1 MSKNI
6 FGICA
11 LALAGALASCNQVN
25 PVLSI
30 SGGKIQGVPSDSAG
44 VLVYKGI
51 PYAAP
56 PVGDLRW
63 KKPQPVQSWD
73 TVMVADH
80 YGHIAMQDALDPSSF
95 YVKEFYQDGLPAMDE
110 DCLYLNVWAPA
121 KTVGKTDAGLPV
133 AMWIHGGAFDH
144 GWGNEIT
151 MDGDAWASRGVIM
164 VTINY
169 RVGIFGFFSHPELSA
184 EGEGASGNY
193 GIYDQI
199 AALKWIKKNIAQ
211 FGGDPSNITIM
222 GQSAGGMSVRTLVAS
237 PASRDLMA
245 HAIIQSGG
253 GVTDGGIFPPQEHYD
268 SIGVEFSE
276 YAVASPGLRAPS
288 SAGSSEC
295 AGASPGLRAPSS
307 AGSSEYAMASPGL
320 RAPSSAG
327 SSEYAGAFSLKELRA
342 VPADQLLQ
350 LGDRFLEYKNH
361 RVRFSPHSA
370 GDIDTDFSK
379 AVKEGTVADIPY
391 MIGSTSGDI
400 PGLAGQPVERFC
412 TLRDSLSEKPVY
424 CYVFERDLPGDE
436 PEQNHGAFHSSEL
449 WYMFGTLKNAWRPFT
464 KEDYELSGKM
474 VDYWTNFAKF
484 GDPNGAKPS
493 EESDHGMPPVPKSG
507 DPDGAKPS
515 EESDHGMPP
524 VPKSGAK
531 PGKWLPYTKDSK
543 FVEKF
548 NCE

>member
-1 MSKNI
+1 MNMPKSI

-11 LALAGALASCNQVN
+11 LSLVVALASCSQSN

-30 SGGKIQGVPSDSAG
+30 SGGKVQGEPSDSAG

-51 PYAAP
+51 PYAAA

-63 KKPQPVQSWD
+63 KKPQPVPSWD

-80 YGHIAMQDALDPSSF
+80 FGHISMQDPLDPSSF
-95 YVKEFYQDGLPAMDE
+95 YVKEFYQDGLPPMGE

-121 KTVGKTDAGLPV
+121 KTVGKVDAGLPV

-184 EGEGASGNY
+184 EEGGVSGNY

-199 AALKWIKKNIAQ
+199 AALKWIKNNIAQ
-211 FGGDPSNITIM
+211 FGGDPSNITIL
-222 GQSAGGMSVRTLVAS
+222 GQSAGGMSVRTLVTS
-237 PASRDLMA
+237 PASKDLMA

-253 GVTDGGIFPPQEHYD
+253 GVTDGDIFPPQEYYD

-276 YAVASPGLRAPS
+276 YV
-288 SAGSSEC
+288 
-295 AGASPGLRAPSS
+295 GAS
-307 AGSSEYAMASPGL
+307 
-320 RAPSSAG
+320 
-327 SSEYAGAFSLKELRA
+327 SLKELRA
-342 VPADQLLQ
+342 LPADQLLQ
-350 LGDRFLEYKNH
+350 LGDRFLESKSH
-361 RVRFSPHSA
+361 GLRFSPHSA

-379 AVKEGTVADIPY
+379 AVIDRAVADIPY
-391 MIGSTSGDI
+391 MIGSTSEDLAR
-400 PGLAGQPVERFC
+400 LAGEPIERFC
-412 TLRDSLSEKPVY
+412 ALRDSLSDKPVY
-424 CYVFERDLPGDE
+424 RYIFERDLPGDE
-436 PEQNHGAFHSSEL
+436 PAKNHGAFHSSEL

-464 KEDYELSGKM
+464 KGDYELSGKM
-474 VDYWTNFAKF
+474 VDYWTNFAKY
-484 GDPNGAKPS
+484 GDPNGEKPS
-493 EESDHGMPPVPKSG
+493 EESDHGLLPVPKYG
-507 DPDGAKPS
+507 
-515 EESDHGMPP
+515 E
-524 VPKSGAK
+524 K
-531 PGKWLPYTKDSK
+531 PGKWLPYTKDGE

-548 NCE
+548 NCK

>member
-6 FGICA
+6 FVICA

-30 SGGKIQGVPSDSAG
+30 SGGKILGVPSDSAG

-63 KKPQPVQSWD
+63 KKPQPVQPWD

-199 AALKWIKKNIAQ
+199 AALKWIKNNIAQ
-211 FGGDPSNITIM
+211 FGGDPSNITIL

-288 SAGSSEC
+288 SAGSSEY

-307 AGSSEYAMASPGL
+307 AASSEYAV
-320 RAPSSAG
+320 
-327 SSEYAGAFSLKELRA
+327 AFSLKELRA

>member
-6 FGICA
+6 FGICVFA
-11 LALAGALASCNQVN
+11 LAAAVSSCSQGN

-30 SGGKIQGVPSDSAG
+30 SGGKILGVPSDSAG

-56 PVGDLRW
+56 PAGDLRW
-63 KKPQPVQSWD
+63 KKPQPVPSWD

-95 YVKEFYQDGLPAMDE
+95 YVKEFYQDGLPAMGE

-199 AALKWIKKNIAQ
+199 AALKWIKNNIAQ
-211 FGGDPSNITIM
+211 FGGDPSNITIL
-222 GQSAGGMSVRTLVAS
+222 GQSAGGMSVRTLAAS

-276 YAVASPGLRAPS
+276 YARASLGLRTPS
-288 SAGSSEC
+288 SSIE
-295 AGASPGLRAPSS
+295 P
-307 AGSSEYAMASPGL
+307 SEYARAS
-320 RAPSSAG
+320 
-327 SSEYAGAFSLKELRA
+327 SLKELRA
-342 VPADQLLQ
+342 VPAGQLLQ

-361 RVRFSPHSA
+361 RLRFSPHSA

-379 AVKEGTVADIPY
+379 AVIDRAVADIPY
-391 MIGSTSGDI
+391 MIGSTSGDMA
-400 PGLAGQPVERFC
+400 GLAGQPIERFC
-412 TLRDSLSEKPVY
+412 NLRDSLSEKPVY

-436 PEQNHGAFHSSEL
+436 PEQNRGAFHSSEL

-464 KEDYELSGKM
+464 KGDYELSGKM
-474 VDYWTNFAKF
+474 VDYWTNFAKY
-484 GDPNGAKPS
+484 GDPNGEKPS
-493 EESDHGMPPVPKSG
+493 EESDHGLLPVPKYG
-507 DPDGAKPS
+507 
-515 EESDHGMPP
+515 E
-524 VPKSGAK
+524 K
-531 PGKWLPYTKDSK
+531 PGKWLPYTKDGK

-548 NCE
+548 NCK

>member
-211 FGGDPSNITIM
+211 FGGDPSNITIL

-268 SIGVEFSE
+268 SIGIEFSE
-276 YAVASPGLRAPS
+276 YAGASPCLRAPS
-288 SAGSSEC
+288 SAGSSEY

-307 AGSSEYAMASPGL
+307 AGSSEYAVAS
-320 RAPSSAG
+320 
-327 SSEYAGAFSLKELRA
+327 SLKELRA

-412 TLRDSLSEKPVY
+412 ALRDSLSEKPVY

-464 KEDYELSGKM
+464 KEDYELSGRM
-474 VDYWTNFAKF
+474 VDYWTNFAKS
-484 GDPNGAKPS
+484 GDPDGAKPS
-493 EESDHGMPPVPKSG
+493 EESDHVMPPVPKSG

-515 EESDHGMPP
+515 EESDHVMPP

>member
-30 SGGKIQGVPSDSAG
+30 SGGKILGVPSDSAG

-211 FGGDPSNITIM
+211 FGGDPSNITIL

-276 YAVASPGLRAPS
+276 YA
-288 SAGSSEC
+288 
-295 AGASPGLRAPSS
+295 GASPCLRAPSS
-307 AGSSEYAMASPGL
+307 AGSSEYAVAS
-320 RAPSSAG
+320 
-327 SSEYAGAFSLKELRA
+327 SLKELRA

-412 TLRDSLSEKPVY
+412 ALMDSLSEKPVY

-464 KEDYELSGKM
+464 KEDYELSGRM
-474 VDYWTNFAKF
+474 VDYWTNFAKS
-484 GDPNGAKPS
+484 GDPDGAKPS
-493 EESDHGMPPVPKSG
+493 EESDHVMPPVPKSG

-515 EESDHGMPP
+515 EESDHVMPP

>member
-11 LALAGALASCNQVN
+11 LALAAALASCTQGN

-211 FGGDPSNITIM
+211 FGGDPSNITIL

-268 SIGVEFSE
+268 SIGIEFSE
-276 YAVASPGLRAPS
+276 YAGASPGLRAPSSAASSECAVASPGLRAPS
-288 SAGSSEC
+288 SAGSSEY
-295 AGASPGLRAPSS
+295 AVASPGLRAPSS
-307 AGSSEYAMASPGL
+307 AESSEYAV
-320 RAPSSAG
+320 
-327 SSEYAGAFSLKELRA
+327 AFSLKELRA

-350 LGDRFLEYKNH
+350 LGNRFLEYKNH

-493 EESDHGMPPVPKSG
+493 EESDHV
-507 DPDGAKPS
+507 
-515 EESDHGMPP
+515 MPP

-531 PGKWLPYTKDSK
+531 PGKWLPYTKDGK

>member
-6 FGICA
+6 FGIFVFA
-11 LALAGALASCNQVN
+11 LAAAVSSCSQGN

-30 SGGKIQGVPSDSAG
+30 SGGKILGVPSDSAG

-63 KKPQPVQSWD
+63 KKPQPVPSWD

-95 YVKEFYQDGLPAMDE
+95 YVKEFYQDGLPAMGE

-199 AALKWIKKNIAQ
+199 AALKWIKNNIVQ
-211 FGGDPSNITIM
+211 FGGDPSNITIL

-253 GVTDGGIFPPQEHYD
+253 GVTDGGIFPHQEQYD
-268 SIGVEFSE
+268 SIGIEFSE
-276 YAVASPGLRAPS
+276 YAKASLGLRTPS
-288 SAGSSEC
+288 SSIE
-295 AGASPGLRAPSS
+295 P
-307 AGSSEYAMASPGL
+307 SEYARAS
-320 RAPSSAG
+320 
-327 SSEYAGAFSLKELRA
+327 SLKELRA

-361 RVRFSPHSA
+361 RLRFSPHSA
-370 GDIDTDFSK
+370 GDINTDFSK
-379 AVKEGTVADIPY
+379 AVIDRAVADIPY
-391 MIGSTSGDI
+391 MIGSTSGDMA
-400 PGLAGQPVERFC
+400 GLAGQPIERFC
-412 TLRDSLSEKPVY
+412 NLRDSLSEKPVY
-424 CYVFERDLPGDE
+424 CYVFERDLPGDA

-464 KEDYELSGKM
+464 KGDYELSARM
-474 VDYWTNFAKF
+474 VDSWTNFAKY
-484 GDPNGAKPS
+484 GDPNGEKPS
-493 EESDHGMPPVPKSG
+493 EESDHGLLPVPKYG
-507 DPDGAKPS
+507 
-515 EESDHGMPP
+515 E
-524 VPKSGAK
+524 K
-531 PGKWLPYTKDSK
+531 PGKWLPYTKDGK

-548 NCE
+548 NCK

>member
-1 MSKNI
+1 M
-6 FGICA
+6 
-11 LALAGALASCNQVN
+11 
-25 PVLSI
+25 
-30 SGGKIQGVPSDSAG
+30 
-44 VLVYKGI
+44 
-51 PYAAP
+51 
-56 PVGDLRW
+56 
-63 KKPQPVQSWD
+63 
-73 TVMVADH
+73 
-80 YGHIAMQDALDPSSF
+80 
-95 YVKEFYQDGLPAMDE
+95 
-110 DCLYLNVWAPA
+110 
-121 KTVGKTDAGLPV
+121 
-133 AMWIHGGAFDH
+133 
-144 GWGNEIT
+144 
-151 MDGDAWASRGVIM
+151 
-164 VTINY
+164 
-169 RVGIFGFFSHPELSA
+169 
-184 EGEGASGNY
+184 
-193 GIYDQI
+193 
-199 AALKWIKKNIAQ
+199 KWIKKNIAQ
-211 FGGDPSNITIM
+211 FGGDPSNITIL

-276 YAVASPGLRAPS
+276 YSGASPGLRAPS

-295 AGASPGLRAPSS
+295 AVASPS
-307 AGSSEYAMASPGL
+307 
-320 RAPSSAG
+320 
-327 SSEYAGAFSLKELRA
+327 SLKELRA

-412 TLRDSLSEKPVY
+412 ALRDSLSEKPVY
-424 CYVFERDLPGDE
+424 CYD
-436 PEQNHGAFHSSEL
+436 HGAFHSSEL

-464 KEDYELSGKM
+464 KEDYELSGRM
-474 VDYWTNFAKF
+474 VDYWTNFAKS
-484 GDPNGAKPS
+484 GDPDGAKPS
-493 EESDHGMPPVPKSG
+493 EESDHVMPPVPKSG

-515 EESDHGMPP
+515 EESDHVMPP

>member
-11 LALAGALASCNQVN
+11 LALAAALASCTQGN

-30 SGGKIQGVPSDSAG
+30 SGGKILGVPSDSAG

-211 FGGDPSNITIM
+211 FGGDPSNITIL

-276 YAVASPGLRAPS
+276 YSGASPGLRAPSSAGSSECAVASPGLRAPS
-288 SAGSSEC
+288 SAGSSEY
-295 AGASPGLRAPSS
+295 AVAS
-307 AGSSEYAMASPGL
+307 
-320 RAPSSAG
+320 
-327 SSEYAGAFSLKELRA
+327 SLKELRA

-412 TLRDSLSEKPVY
+412 ALRDSLSEKPVY

-464 KEDYELSGKM
+464 KEDYELSGRM
-474 VDYWTNFAKF
+474 VDYWTNFA
-484 GDPNGAKPS
+484 
-493 EESDHGMPPVPKSG
+493 KSG

-515 EESDHGMPP
+515 EESDHVMPP

-531 PGKWLPYTKDSK
+531 PGKWLPYTKDGK

>member
-30 SGGKIQGVPSDSAG
+30 SGGKILGVRSDSAG

-211 FGGDPSNITIM
+211 FGGDPSNITIL

-253 GVTDGGIFPPQEHYD
+253 GVTDGGIFPHQEQYD
-268 SIGVEFSE
+268 SIGIEFSE
-276 YAVASPGLRAPS
+276 YAKASLGLRTPS
-288 SAGSSEC
+288 SSIE
-295 AGASPGLRAPSS
+295 P
-307 AGSSEYAMASPGL
+307 SEYARAS
-320 RAPSSAG
+320 
-327 SSEYAGAFSLKELRA
+327 SLKELRA

-361 RVRFSPHSA
+361 RLRFSPHSA
-370 GDIDTDFSK
+370 GDINTDFSK
-379 AVKEGTVADIPY
+379 AVIDRAVADIPY
-391 MIGSTSGDI
+391 MIGSTSGDMA
-400 PGLAGQPVERFC
+400 GLAGQPIERFC
-412 TLRDSLSEKPVY
+412 NLRDSLSEKPVY
-424 CYVFERDLPGDE
+424 CYVFERDLPGDA

-464 KEDYELSGKM
+464 KGDYELSARM
-474 VDYWTNFAKF
+474 VDSWTNFAKY
-484 GDPNGAKPS
+484 GDPNGEKPS
-493 EESDHGMPPVPKSG
+493 EESDHGLLPVPKYG
-507 DPDGAKPS
+507 
-515 EESDHGMPP
+515 E
-524 VPKSGAK
+524 K
-531 PGKWLPYTKDSK
+531 PGKWLPYTKDGK

-548 NCE
+548 NCK